1 MGDGVFCL
9 YCRWKSFDFDNMMMV
24 VVMGVGADLGEFLC
38 SRFRGMDI

>member
-1 MGDGVFCL
+1 MV
-9 YCRWKSFDFDNMMMV
+9 V